1 MSHGN
6 AWGRFGASAKESIPT
21 GDREDVWP
29 GAAFVANAFGA
40 LARLFQCALLIGAL
54 VFSTAAIVEVVDV
67 LLDEIH
73 D

>member
-1 MSHGN
+1 MSGGN
-6 AWGRFGASAKESIPT
+6 AWRRFGASTRASIPT

-29 GAAFVANAFGA
+29 RAAFVTNAFAA
-40 LARLFQCALLIGAL
+40 LARLFQCALVIGAL
-54 VFSTAAIVEVVDV
+54 VFSTAAVVKTVDV